1 MLFLVLADLFRQRQR
16 LGRFRSELQTERNK
30 STPFFET
37 DLKPSI
43 LSQSNFPKESAQS
56 WPLNIFIKI
65 PIAVET
71 LPFLWCHEN
80 TSSAESSYDV

>member
-30 STPFFET
+30 STPFLET

-43 LSQSNFPKESAQS
+43 LSQLNFPKESAQS
-56 WPLNIFIKI
+56 
-65 PIAVET
+65 
-71 LPFLWCHEN
+71 
-80 TSSAESSYDV
+80 